1 MKKAQGITLIALVV
15 TIVTMLILAAVSIN
29 ISFGENGIF
38 RQASSGTL
46 QYRTEEVKENITFE
60 MSGLVAEAAVTKNP
74 LTAEKIVDHFE
85 GLDWVGSA
93 TKESEDT
100 VRIIST
106 DRIIVDIKFT
116 PFNGFEMIEQGLDD
130 GEPYPTITIEQIPME
145 GIAGETIKIKVTA
158 SVQTTGETTGIT
170 TVENVTTGE
179 SKEYTEGGVIF
190 EVTTNG
196 EYTFKATTNKG
207 KTKTGKININVVD
220 GGVIEISID
229 PTTPRNT
236 TKVGTQNGVAT
247 GPIKVTINY
256 GEIELT
262 NSDRYQY
269 RIGTEGSWQTASSNQ
284 ITVDV
289 TANTIVVARYY
300 DGLNSIGVQSYN
312 IQNVDNVAPTNVTGT
327 ATSTTTTITVTA
339 SANDTASENAGSDI
353 AGILRYQYRV
363 SGGTWQ
369 TENTLTDLTHSTN
382 YTVEIK
388 AIDKAGNETIGS
400 IMQATDVNNRVP
412 TDLTVAY
419 STKSTNSI
427 TVNAQANDADGNQL
441 TYTLYTATSE
451 NGSYTQKATRT
462 VAANTQVSLQAT
474 GLSMYTR
481 YYYYV
486 TVSDGIAS
494 AVSSSKSNVR
504 TYCSGRINSCTR
516 YSCPGGSTTSSNCNM
531 CNGSGICPGTY
542 TYWGTKLVHNYTGE
556 LDYCDVCGKAPAT
569 CSPASMLVCRGCNYS
584 GRVVWRGNEYCSLSC
599 LREKF
604 PTNSWTEPN
613 DPGKHSG
620 SMTCTNCGGDG
631 LTTSVT
637 TCSHGYTA
645 SHYYCNRN
653 STNCSSRHYWCSHGY
668 SSQHD

>member
-29 ISFGENGIF
+29 LSFGENGIF

-60 MSGLVAEAAVTKNP
+60 MSGLVAEAAVTKKP

-179 SKEYTEGGVIF
+179 SKEYAEGGVIF

-207 KTKTGKININVVD
+207 KTKLGKININVVD

-247 GPIKVTINY
+247 GPIKATINY

-312 IQNVDNVAPTNVTGT
+312 VQNVDNVAPNNVQVTVGEITG
-327 ATSTTTTITVTA
+327 TTITVNA
-339 SANDTASENAGSDI
+339 SANDSASTGAGSNI
-353 AGILRYQYRV
+353 AGIKGYQY
-363 SGGTWQ
+363 SINGTTWQ
-369 TENTLTDLTHSTN
+369 DSNILQNLNEGTS
-382 YTVEIK
+382 YTVYVK
-388 AIDKAGNETIGS
+388 AIDKAGNETIG
-400 IMQATDVNNRVP
+400 Q
-412 TDLTVAY
+412 TVAQTIEPKY
-419 STKSTNSI
+419 LVDMVNVGDYVAYDAGTWETTVATPSSSTGNASFGGYTAGTNKGTSVQGTSNGWRVLIKSGEGASG
-427 TVNAQANDADGNQL
+427 TVTLISAGSPTYAYKDGNSAANMNGL
-441 TYTLYTATSE
+441 VTALNNFANENYLNTTYVSVARNMTKEDYNNANNAGILDIGAQYWLATVQQTDTTKLAPGQYGGDLFRFNSYGGYTCLGYYIFSRSTVSGSKYYGVYSVKSGGRILYKKRE
-451 NGSYTQKATRT
+451 DNGSYDSYR
-462 VAANTQVSLQAT
+462 
-474 GLSMYTR
+474 
-481 YYYYV
+481 
-486 TVSDGIAS
+486 
-494 AVSSSKSNVR
+494 
-504 TYCSGRINSCTR
+504 
-516 YSCPGGSTTSSNCNM
+516 P
-531 CNGSGICPGTY
+531 
-542 TYWGTKLVHNYTGE
+542 E
-556 LDYCDVCGKAPAT
+556 
-569 CSPASMLVCRGCNYS
+569 
-584 GRVVWRGNEYCSLSC
+584 
-599 LREKF
+599 
-604 PTNSWTEPN
+604 
-613 DPGKHSG
+613 
-620 SMTCTNCGGDG
+620 
-631 LTTSVT
+631 
-637 TCSHGYTA
+637 
-645 SHYYCNRN
+645 
-653 STNCSSRHYWCSHGY
+653 
-668 SSQHD
+668 